1 MIRPGEDITGFLVF
15 DDSSDA
21 SGVADG
27 DSSGGYQCFQAF
39 ISLKCSERGESPNK
53 QKMVVVSTWS
63 GVVLGLETISF
74 ELAGPPHPRSD
85 DRRAQWSL
93 DFEFG
98 LVPTVKKQRLV
109 GQEYWQAP
117 VKTRHKVVKW
127 STPIDVVV

>member
-39 ISLKCSERGESPNK
+39 ISLKCSERGDPPNK

-74 ELAGPPHPRSD
+74 ELAVPPHPRSD

>member
-27 DSSGGYQCFQAF
+27 SGGYQCFQAF
-39 ISLKCSERGESPNK
+39 ISLKCSERGDSPNK

-63 GVVLGLETISF
+63 GVVLGLETTSF

>member
-15 DDSSDA
+15 DDSSDT

-39 ISLKCSERGESPNK
+39 ISLKCSERGDSPNK

-98 LVPTVKKQRLV
+98 LVPTVKKQMLV

>member
-27 DSSGGYQCFQAF
+27 DSSGVYQCFQAF
-39 ISLKCSERGESPNK
+39 ISLKCSERGDSPNK